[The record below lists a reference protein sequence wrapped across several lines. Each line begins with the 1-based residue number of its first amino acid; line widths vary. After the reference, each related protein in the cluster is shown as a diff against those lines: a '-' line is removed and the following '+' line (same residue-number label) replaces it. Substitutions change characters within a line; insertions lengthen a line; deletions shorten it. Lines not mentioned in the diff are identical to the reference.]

1 MMARQQEQRR
11 LWTPEEDDRL
21 IEFKRNYPDR
31 PWPGTADLAG
41 LDRRD
46 KSCWERWYNH
56 LKPGVNKENFSEE
69 EDDIIIR
76 IQRTEHRNE
85 WAYMA
90 KEYLQGRTANAIKNR
105 WNNHLEKMLM
115 GDLERYLL
123 TDDETS
129 DHSAREDD
137 VTSLMAKE
145 IHDGK
150 TTGAETAM
158 DPRRRR

>member
-1 MMARQQEQRR
+1 MMARPQEQRR

-21 IEFKRNYPDR
+21 IEFKRNYPYR

-41 LDRRD
+41 LDRSD
-46 KSCWERWYNH
+46 KSCWERWKNH
-56 LKPGVNKENFSEE
+56 LKSGVNKENFSEE

-85 WAYMA
+85 WAFMA

-105 WNNHLEKMLM
+105 WNNHLEKMLTNISDV
-115 GDLERYLL
+115 GRYLL

-129 DHSAREDD
+129 DHSAREDEDD
-137 VTSLMAKE
+137 VTSVV
-145 IHDGK
+145 
-150 TTGAETAM
+150 AEYASLI
-158 DPRRRR
+158 